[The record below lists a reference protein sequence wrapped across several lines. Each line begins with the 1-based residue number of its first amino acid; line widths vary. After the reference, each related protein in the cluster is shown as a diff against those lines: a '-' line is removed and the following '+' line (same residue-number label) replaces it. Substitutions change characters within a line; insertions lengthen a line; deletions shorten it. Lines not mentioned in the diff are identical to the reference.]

1 MASSTW
7 KQLRDDGAFE
17 LLGELFP
24 DVTSSHTLLEDLGV
38 NPAVLI
44 PFAPPLAAADWWRAV
59 CQTLDRGRIAG
70 VRPCDLLVAAAARY
84 PGHTE
89 LRNLAGSGAPAAPVR
104 VLCLMSAPLDEARI
118 RLGAEQRI
126 IQEAEGRSAGRLA
139 VQVHPA
145 TRVADILPQL
155 DAALPQIV
163 HFAGHGT
170 DDGRLLFEDET
181 GASAAVPIEALI
193 PAFELRAPINCVVLN
208 SCWTAAYA
216 EGLLK
221 CAHTVVGT
229 VSELD
234 DDAGLVFAQGFYTSL
249 AHSPDIER
257 ACAAG
262 RAALRLNGHL
272 PEALHHMSRAG
283 SSL

>member
-1 MASSTW
+1 M
-7 KQLRDDGAFE
+7 RDDGVFE

-24 DVTSSHTLLEDLGV
+24 DVTSSHALLEDLGV
-38 NPAVLI
+38 NPAILL
-44 PFAPPLAAADWWRAV
+44 PFAPPLTAADWWRGT
-59 CQTLDRGRIAG
+59 CQALDRGRVAG
-70 VRPCDLLVAAAARY
+70 VRPSDLLVAAAARY

-89 LRNLAGSGAPAAPVR
+89 LRNLAGGAAPAAPVR
-104 VLCLMSAPLDEARI
+104 VLCLMSAPLDEARL
-118 RLGAEQRI
+118 RLGAEQRVI
-126 IQEAEGRSAGRLA
+126 REAEARSAGRLA
-139 VQVHPA
+139 VTVHPA
-145 TRVADILPQL
+145 TRIADILPQL
-155 DAALPQIV
+155 DAVLPQIV

-181 GASAAVPIEALI
+181 GASAAVPVEALT
-193 PAFELRAPINCVVLN
+193 PALGLHAPLDCVVLN

-234 DDAGLVFAQGFYTSL
+234 DEAGLAFAEGFYISL

-262 RAALRLNGHL
+262 RAALRLNGHSPDDL
-272 PEALHHMSRAG
+272 RHISRTESG
-283 SSL
+283 T

>member
-1 MASSTW
+1 MAGSTW

-24 DVTSSHTLLEDLGV
+24 DVTSSHALLEDLGV
-38 NPAVLI
+38 NPAILM
-44 PFAPPLAAADWWRAV
+44 PFAPPLAAADWWRTT
-59 CQTLDRGRIAG
+59 CQALHRGRVDG
-70 VRPCDLLVAAAARY
+70 VEPRHLFAAASARY
-84 PGHTE
+84 PGHAK
-89 LRNLAGSGAPAAPVR
+89 LRSLAGDAAPAVTVR
-104 VLCLMSAPLDEARI
+104 VLCLMSAPFDEARM
-118 RLGAEQRI
+118 RLGAEQRVI
-126 IQEAEGRSAGRLA
+126 REAEARSGGRLA
-139 VQVHPA
+139 VTVHPA
-145 TRVADILPQL
+145 TRISDILPQL
-155 DAALPQIV
+155 DAVLPRIV

-181 GASAAVPIEALI
+181 GASAAVPVEALT
-193 PAFELRAPINCVVLN
+193 PALALHAPLDCVVLN

-234 DDAGLVFAQGFYTSL
+234 DDAGIAFAEGFYSSL
-249 AHSPDIER
+249 AHSPDIGR

-262 RAALRLNGHL
+262 RAALRLNGHDPDDL
-272 PEALHHMSRAG
+272 RHISRTG
-283 SSL
+283 SGI